1 MSAFLAFCIL
11 IGSFYPK
18 KNDILDWVFYI
29 QNSSYFK
36 EQGESLNSQKNN
48 QTRFFLLLFSNNK
61 AREPNEP
68 ATREGWWGGLNTG
81 HH

>member
-36 EQGESLNSQKNN
+36 EQGESLNSQKKQSNKI
-48 QTRFFLLLFSNNK
+48 FFAFNK